1 MAIFHMSISNVSR
14 AKGSSS
20 CASLAYIAASK
31 VYEERTHQTYSYGRK
46 ERVMKVATLLP
57 DGAPTAYADA
67 TQLFNAIEKYEQA
80 SNART
85 AKKIVVALPREL
97 SLDESDEIL
106 TNFISGK
113 LCANGYCATYA
124 IHNDKDGKNPHAHI
138 LVANRAIDSRTGEFE
153 RTKTKKVYALDAHGE
168 RIPLINKKTGKQ
180 KVDKRNRKQWKRVA
194 VAKKNLLDEKE
205 FLLSLRKSWAEEC
218 NKHLSQEDRIDHRSN
233 AARGID
239 DIPTIHEG
247 YAARAIEARGDVS
260 ERMEINREIRRKNGL
275 IHRLIDLLKE
285 IRYRALKTNTERP
298 ERPPQHAP
306 ESKPQPQPGLFSQI
320 YSRAKK
326 WFTHTPTREVVAPS
340 VVAPEPK
347 LQPVMPPVTPPRTSP
362 VPKHAQ
368 DKAKVEP
375 RVVPP
380 ATPSVVKQ
388 VPPMRSLAEE
398 LAAAKAAA
406 NKQTQTTPKPP
417 THGLS
422 HRQ

>member
-57 DGAPTAYADA
+57 DGAPRAYANA
-67 TQLFNAIEKYEQA
+67 AQLFNAIEKYEQA

-106 TNFISGK
+106 TDFIRDN

-124 IHNDKDGKNPHAHI
+124 IHRDKDGNNPHAHI
-138 LVANRAIDSRTGEFE
+138 LVANRQINKKGEWSSKRKME
-153 RTKTKKVYALDAHGE
+153 YALDEKGE
-168 RIPLINKKTGKQ
+168 RIPLIDKKTGKQ
-180 KVDKRNRKQWKRVA
+180 KVDKRNRKQWKRISAEQNPLDKKQFLEQLREAWA
-194 VAKKNLLDEKE
+194 V
-205 FLLSLRKSWAEEC
+205 EC

-247 YAARAIEARGDVS
+247 YAARAMEARGDVS
-260 ERMEINREIRRKNGL
+260 ERMEINRQIRLKNDL
-275 IHRLIDLLKE
+275 IHRLIELLKE
-285 IRYRALKTNTERP
+285 VKNRALKSTTER
-298 ERPPQHAP
+298 
-306 ESKPQPQPGLFSQI
+306 QPKHENGLFSQI

-326 WFTHTPTREVVAPS
+326 WFTHTPTHEVVTPPVPEVVAPP
-340 VVAPEPK
+340 VPPTAPKP
-347 LQPVMPPVTPPRTSP
+347 QPVMTPVTPPTTP
-362 VPKHAQ
+362 P
-368 DKAKVEP
+368 DEP
-375 RVVPP
+375 HVVAP

-388 VPPMRSLAEE
+388 MPPMRSLADE

-406 NKQTQTTPKPP
+406 NKQKQVTAPP

-422 HRQ
+422 HRR

>member
-67 TQLFNAIEKYEQA
+67 AQLFNAIEKYEQA

-97 SLDESDEIL
+97 PLDESDEIL
-106 TNFISGK
+106 TDFIRDN

-124 IHNDKDGKNPHAHI
+124 IHRDKDGNNPHAHI
-138 LVANRAIDSRTGEFE
+138 LVANRQINKKGEWSSKRKME
-153 RTKTKKVYALDAHGE
+153 YALDEKGE
-168 RIPLINKKTGKQ
+168 RIPLIDKKTGKQ
-180 KVDKRNRKQWKRVA
+180 KVDKRNRKQWKRISAEQNPLDKKQFLEQLREAWA
-194 VAKKNLLDEKE
+194 V
-205 FLLSLRKSWAEEC
+205 EC

-260 ERMEINREIRRKNGL
+260 DRMEINRQIRAKNAL
-275 IHRLIDLLKE
+275 IHRLIELLKDMRNRVLNAN
-285 IRYRALKTNTERP
+285 IERLAKHDH
-298 ERPPQHAP
+298 EN
-306 ESKPQPQPGLFSQI
+306 GWVSQI
-320 YSRAKK
+320 YATAKK
-326 WFTHTPTREVVAPS
+326 WFTHNRTHEV
-340 VVAPEPK
+340 
-347 LQPVMPPVTPPRTSP
+347 VTPPDEP
-362 VPKHAQ
+362 QVPAPKPQ
-368 DKAKVEP
+368 PE
-375 RVVPP
+375 PP

-406 NKQTQTTPKPP
+406 NKQKQVTAPP

-422 HRQ
+422 HRR

>member
-57 DGAPTAYADA
+57 DGAPHAYADA

-97 SLDESDEIL
+97 PLDESDEIL
-106 TNFISGK
+106 TSFIKSK

-124 IHNDKDGKNPHAHI
+124 IHNDKDGNNPHAHI
-138 LVANRAIDSRTGEFE
+138 LVANRPLDPKTGEFE

-168 RIPLINKKTGKQ
+168 RIPLIDKKTGKQ
-180 KVDKRNRKQWKRVA
+180 KVDKRNRKQWKRVT

-247 YAARAIEARGDVS
+247 YAARAMEARGDVS
-260 ERMEINREIRRKNGL
+260 ERMEINRQIRLKNDL
-275 IHRLIDLLKE
+275 IHQLIETLKE
-285 IRYRALKTNTERP
+285 IRDKVLNTNIERLAKHDH
-298 ERPPQHAP
+298 EN
-306 ESKPQPQPGLFSQI
+306 GWVSQI
-320 YSRAKK
+320 YATAKK
-326 WFTHTPTREVVAPS
+326 WLTHNRTHEVVAP
-340 VVAPEPK
+340 P
-347 LQPVMPPVTPPRTSP
+347 TPPTTP
-362 VPKHAQ
+362 P
-368 DKAKVEP
+368 DKPPTP
-375 RVVPP
+375 RVPDKKELPVVPTTP
-380 ATPSVVKQ
+380 APVVQQ
-388 VPPMRSLAEE
+388 VPPMRSLADE

-406 NKQTQTTPKPP
+406 NKQKQVTAPP
-417 THGLS
+417 TQGLS
-422 HRQ
+422 HRR

>member
-57 DGAPTAYADA
+57 DDAPTAYADA
-67 TQLFNAIEKYEQA
+67 AQLFNAIEKHEQA

-106 TNFISGK
+106 TDFIRDN

-124 IHNDKDGKNPHAHI
+124 IHRDKDGNNPHAHI
-138 LVANRAIDSRTGEFE
+138 LVANRQINKKGEWSSKRKME
-153 RTKTKKVYALDAHGE
+153 YALDEKGE
-168 RIPLINKKTGKQ
+168 RIPLIDKKTGKQ
-180 KVDKRNRKQWKRVA
+180 KVDKRNRKQWKRISAEQNPLDKKQFLEQLREAWA
-194 VAKKNLLDEKE
+194 V
-205 FLLSLRKSWAEEC
+205 EC

-247 YAARAIEARGDVS
+247 YAARAMEARGDVS
-260 ERMEINREIRRKNGL
+260 ERMEINRQIRLKNDL
-275 IHRLIDLLKE
+275 IHQLIETLKE
-285 IRYRALKTNTERP
+285 IRDRVLNANIERLAKHDH
-298 ERPPQHAP
+298 EN
-306 ESKPQPQPGLFSQI
+306 GWVSQI
-320 YSRAKK
+320 YATAKK
-326 WFTHTPTREVVAPS
+326 WFTHNRTHEV
-340 VVAPEPK
+340 
-347 LQPVMPPVTPPRTSP
+347 VTPPDEPQVPAPKPQPEPPTTPP
-362 VPKHAQ
+362 VVQK
-368 DKAKVEP
+368 
-375 RVVPP
+375 VPP
-380 ATPSVVKQ
+380 VRTH
-388 VPPMRSLAEE
+388 RSLAED
-398 LAAAKAAA
+398 LQAAQAAA
-406 NKQTQTTPKPP
+406 NRQTRVTSTPP
-417 THGLS
+417 THGLR

>member
-67 TQLFNAIEKYEQA
+67 AQLFNAIEKHEQA

-106 TNFISGK
+106 TDFIRDN

-124 IHNDKDGKNPHAHI
+124 IHRDKDGNNPHAHI
-138 LVANRAIDSRTGEFE
+138 LVANRQINKKGEWSSKRKME
-153 RTKTKKVYALDAHGE
+153 YALDEKGE
-168 RIPLINKKTGKQ
+168 RIPLIDKKTGKQ
-180 KVDKRNRKQWKRVA
+180 KVDKRNRKQWKRISAEQNPLDKKQFLEQLREAWA
-194 VAKKNLLDEKE
+194 V
-205 FLLSLRKSWAEEC
+205 EC

-247 YAARAIEARGDVS
+247 YAARAMEARGDVS
-260 ERMEINREIRRKNGL
+260 ERMEINRQIRLKNDL
-275 IHRLIDLLKE
+275 IHQLIETLKE
-285 IRYRALKTNTERP
+285 IRDKVLNANIERLAKHDH
-298 ERPPQHAP
+298 EN
-306 ESKPQPQPGLFSQI
+306 GWVSQI
-320 YSRAKK
+320 YATAKK
-326 WFTHTPTREVVAPS
+326 WFTHNRTHEV
-340 VVAPEPK
+340 
-347 LQPVMPPVTPPRTSP
+347 VTPPDEPQAPT
-362 VPKHAQ
+362 PKPQ
-368 DKAKVEP
+368 PEP
-375 RVVPP
+375 PTTPP
-380 ATPSVVKQ
+380 VVKQ
-388 VPPMRSLAEE
+388 VPQVRPPRSLAEE
-398 LAAAKAAA
+398 LAAAQAAT
-406 NKQTQTTPKPP
+406 NRQTRVTSTPP
-417 THGLS
+417 THELS
-422 HRQ
+422 HRR

>member
-57 DGAPTAYADA
+57 DDAPTAYADA

-106 TNFISGK
+106 TDFIRDN

-124 IHNDKDGKNPHAHI
+124 IHRDKDGNNPHAHI
-138 LVANRAIDSRTGEFE
+138 LVANRQINKKGEWSSKRKME
-153 RTKTKKVYALDAHGE
+153 YALDEKGE
-168 RIPLINKKTGKQ
+168 RIPLIDKKTGKQ
-180 KVDKRNRKQWKRVA
+180 KVDKRNRKQWKRISAEQNPLDKKQFLEQLREAWA
-194 VAKKNLLDEKE
+194 V
-205 FLLSLRKSWAEEC
+205 EC

-247 YAARAIEARGDVS
+247 YAARAMEARGDVS
-260 ERMEINREIRRKNGL
+260 DRMEINRHIRLKNDL
-275 IHRLIDLLKE
+275 IHQLVETLKE
-285 IRYRALKTNTERP
+285 IRDKVLNANIERLAKHDH
-298 ERPPQHAP
+298 EN
-306 ESKPQPQPGLFSQI
+306 GWVSQI
-320 YSRAKK
+320 YATAKK
-326 WFTHTPTREVVAPS
+326 WLTHNRTHEVVAP
-340 VVAPEPK
+340 P
-347 LQPVMPPVTPPRTSP
+347 TPPTTP
-362 VPKHAQ
+362 P
-368 DKAKVEP
+368 DKPPTP
-375 RVVPP
+375 RVPDKKELPVVPTAP
-380 ATPSVVKQ
+380 APVVQQ
-388 VPPMRSLAEE
+388 VPQVRPPRSLAEE
-398 LAAAKAAA
+398 LAAAQAAA
-406 NKQTQTTPKPP
+406 NRQTRVTPKPP
-417 THGLS
+417 THELS
-422 HRQ
+422 HRR

>member
-67 TQLFNAIEKYEQA
+67 AQLFNAIEKHEQA

-106 TNFISGK
+106 TDFIRDN

-124 IHNDKDGKNPHAHI
+124 IHRDKDGNNPHAHI
-138 LVANRAIDSRTGEFE
+138 LVANRQINKKGEWSSKRKME
-153 RTKTKKVYALDAHGE
+153 YALDEKGE
-168 RIPLINKKTGKQ
+168 RIPLIDKKTGKQ
-180 KVDKRNRKQWKRVA
+180 KVDKRNRKQWKRISAEQNPLDKKQFLEQLREAWA
-194 VAKKNLLDEKE
+194 V
-205 FLLSLRKSWAEEC
+205 EC

-247 YAARAIEARGDVS
+247 YAARAMEARGDVS
-260 ERMEINREIRRKNGL
+260 ERMEINRQIRLKNDL
-275 IHRLIDLLKE
+275 IHQLIETLKE
-285 IRYRALKTNTERP
+285 IRDKVLNANIERLAKHDH
-298 ERPPQHAP
+298 EN
-306 ESKPQPQPGLFSQI
+306 GWVSQI
-320 YSRAKK
+320 YATAKK
-326 WFTHTPTREVVAPS
+326 WFTHNRTHEV
-340 VVAPEPK
+340 
-347 LQPVMPPVTPPRTSP
+347 VTPPDEPQVSAPKPQPEPPTTPP
-362 VPKHAQ
+362 VVQ
-368 DKAKVEP
+368 KVP
-375 RVVPP
+375 QVRPP
-380 ATPSVVKQ
+380 
-388 VPPMRSLAEE
+388 RSLAEE
-398 LAAAKAAA
+398 LAAAQAAT
-406 NKQTQTTPKPP
+406 NRQTRVTSTPP
-417 THGLS
+417 THELS
-422 HRQ
+422 HRR

>member
-67 TQLFNAIEKYEQA
+67 AQLFNAIEKYEQA

-106 TNFISGK
+106 TDFIRDN

-124 IHNDKDGKNPHAHI
+124 IHRDKDGNNPHAHI
-138 LVANRAIDSRTGEFE
+138 LVANRQINKKGEWSSKRKME
-153 RTKTKKVYALDAHGE
+153 YALDEKGE
-168 RIPLINKKTGKQ
+168 RIPLIDKKTGKQ
-180 KVDKRNRKQWKRVA
+180 KVDKRNRKQWKRISAEQNPLDKKQFLEQLREAWA
-194 VAKKNLLDEKE
+194 V
-205 FLLSLRKSWAEEC
+205 EC

-247 YAARAIEARGDVS
+247 YAARAMEARGDVS
-260 ERMEINREIRRKNGL
+260 ERMEINRHIRLKNDL
-275 IHRLIDLLKE
+275 IHQLVETLKE
-285 IRYRALKTNTERP
+285 IRDKVLNANIERLAKHDH
-298 ERPPQHAP
+298 EN
-306 ESKPQPQPGLFSQI
+306 GWVSQI
-320 YSRAKK
+320 YATAKK
-326 WFTHTPTREVVAPS
+326 WFTHNRTHEV
-340 VVAPEPK
+340 
-347 LQPVMPPVTPPRTSP
+347 VTPP
-362 VPKHAQ
+362 
-368 DKAKVEP
+368 DEP
-375 RVVPP
+375 
-380 ATPSVVKQ
+380 Q
-388 VPPMRSLAEE
+388 VPAPKPQPEPPTTPPVVQKVPQVRPPRSLAEE
-398 LAAAKAAA
+398 LAAAQVAA
-406 NKQTQTTPKPP
+406 NRQTRVTSTPP
-417 THGLS
+417 THELS
-422 HRQ
+422 HR

>member
-67 TQLFNAIEKYEQA
+67 AQLFNAIEKHEQA

-106 TNFISGK
+106 TDFIRDN

-124 IHNDKDGKNPHAHI
+124 IHRDKDGNNPHAHI
-138 LVANRAIDSRTGEFE
+138 LVANRQINKKGEWSSKRKME
-153 RTKTKKVYALDAHGE
+153 YALDEKGE
-168 RIPLINKKTGKQ
+168 RIPLIDKKTGKQ
-180 KVDKRNRKQWKRVA
+180 KVDKRNRKQWKRISAEQNPLDKKQFLEQLREAWA
-194 VAKKNLLDEKE
+194 V
-205 FLLSLRKSWAEEC
+205 EC

-247 YAARAIEARGDVS
+247 YAARAMEARGDVS
-260 ERMEINREIRRKNGL
+260 ERMEINRQIRLKNDL
-275 IHRLIDLLKE
+275 IHQLIETLKE
-285 IRYRALKTNTERP
+285 IRDRVLNANIERLAKHDH
-298 ERPPQHAP
+298 EN
-306 ESKPQPQPGLFSQI
+306 GWVSQI
-320 YSRAKK
+320 YATAKK
-326 WFTHTPTREVVAPS
+326 WFTHNRTHEV
-340 VVAPEPK
+340 
-347 LQPVMPPVTPPRTSP
+347 VTPPDEPQVPAPKPQPEPPTTPP
-362 VPKHAQ
+362 VVQK
-368 DKAKVEP
+368 
-375 RVVPP
+375 VPP
-380 ATPSVVKQ
+380 VRTH
-388 VPPMRSLAEE
+388 RSLAED
-398 LAAAKAAA
+398 LQAAQAAA
-406 NKQTQTTPKPP
+406 NRQTRVTSTPP
-417 THGLS
+417 THGLR

>member
-57 DGAPTAYADA
+57 DGAPHAYADA

-97 SLDESDEIL
+97 PLDESDEIL
-106 TNFISGK
+106 TSFIKSK

-124 IHNDKDGKNPHAHI
+124 IHNDKDGNNPHAHI
-138 LVANRAIDSRTGEFE
+138 LVANRPLDPKTGEFE

-168 RIPLINKKTGKQ
+168 RIPLIDKKTGKQ
-180 KVDKRNRKQWKRVA
+180 KVDKRNRKQWKRVT

-218 NKHLSQEDRIDHRSN
+218 NKHLLQEDRIDHRSN

-247 YAARAIEARGDVS
+247 YAARAMEARGDVS
-260 ERMEINREIRRKNGL
+260 DRMEINRHIRLKNDL
-275 IHRLIDLLKE
+275 IHQLVETLKE
-285 IRYRALKTNTERP
+285 IRDKVLNANIERLAKHDH
-298 ERPPQHAP
+298 ENGWVSQIYATAKKWLTHNRTHEVVTPPDELQVPAP
-306 ESKPQPQPGLFSQI
+306 KPQPEP
-320 YSRAKK
+320 
-326 WFTHTPTREVVAPS
+326 PTT
-340 VVAPEPK
+340 
-347 LQPVMPPVTPPRTSP
+347 PPVVQKVPQVRPP
-362 VPKHAQ
+362 
-368 DKAKVEP
+368 
-375 RVVPP
+375 
-380 ATPSVVKQ
+380 
-388 VPPMRSLAEE
+388 RSLAEE
-398 LAAAKAAA
+398 LAAAQVAA
-406 NKQTQTTPKPP
+406 NRQTRVTSTPP
-417 THGLS
+417 THELS
-422 HRQ
+422 HRR

>member
-1 MAIFHMSISNVSR
+1 MAIFHLSISNVSR
-14 AKGSSS
+14 AKGSSA

-31 VYEERTHQTYSYGRK
+31 VYEERTQQTYSYGRK

-57 DGAPTAYADA
+57 DGAPNSFTDA
-67 TQLFNAIEKYEQA
+67 AQLFNAIENYEQA
-80 SNART
+80 SNALT

-97 SLDESDEIL
+97 SLDVSDEIL
-106 TNFISGK
+106 TDFIRGK

-124 IHNDKDGKNPHAHI
+124 IHNDKDGSNPHAHI
-138 LVANRAIDSRTGEFE
+138 LVANRPLDAKTGEFE
-153 RTKTKKVYALDAHGE
+153 RIKTKKVYALDAHGE
-168 RIPLINKKTGKQ
+168 RIPIIDKKTGKQ

-194 VAKKNLLDEKE
+194 VEKKNLFDKKE
-205 FLLSLRKSWAEEC
+205 FLLELREAWAVEC
-218 NKHLSQEDRIDHRSN
+218 NKHLSPEQQIDHRSN

-285 IRYRALKTNTERP
+285 IRYRALKANTERP

-347 LQPVMPPVTPPRTSP
+347 PQPVMPPVTPPRTSP
-362 VPKHAQ
+362 EAKHAQ
-368 DKAKVEP
+368 DKANIEP
-375 RVVPP
+375 RIVPP

-406 NKQTQTTPKPP
+406 NKQTQNTPKPP

>member
-57 DGAPTAYADA
+57 DGAPHAYADA

-97 SLDESDEIL
+97 PLDESDEIL
-106 TNFISGK
+106 TSFIKSK

-124 IHNDKDGKNPHAHI
+124 IHNDKDGNNPHAHI
-138 LVANRAIDSRTGEFE
+138 LVANRPLDPKTGEFE

-168 RIPLINKKTGKQ
+168 RIPLIDKKTGKQ
-180 KVDKRNRKQWKRVA
+180 KVDKRNRKQWKRVT

-205 FLLSLRKSWAEEC
+205 FLVSLRKSWADEC

-247 YAARAIEARGDVS
+247 YAARAMEARGDVS
-260 ERMEINREIRRKNGL
+260 ERMEINRQIRLKNDL
-275 IHRLIDLLKE
+275 IHQFIETLKE
-285 IRYRALKTNTERP
+285 IRDKVLNANIERLAKHDH
-298 ERPPQHAP
+298 EN
-306 ESKPQPQPGLFSQI
+306 GWVSQI
-320 YSRAKK
+320 YATAKK
-326 WFTHTPTREVVAPS
+326 WFTHNQTHEV
-340 VVAPEPK
+340 
-347 LQPVMPPVTPPRTSP
+347 VTPP
-362 VPKHAQ
+362 
-368 DKAKVEP
+368 DEP
-375 RVVPP
+375 
-380 ATPSVVKQ
+380 Q
-388 VPPMRSLAEE
+388 VPASKPQPEPPTTPPVVQKVPQVRPPRSLAEE
-398 LAAAKAAA
+398 LAAAQVAA
-406 NKQTQTTPKPP
+406 NRQTRVTSTPP
-417 THGLS
+417 THELS
-422 HRQ
+422 HRR

>member
-57 DGAPTAYADA
+57 DGAPHAYADA
-67 TQLFNAIEKYEQA
+67 AQLFNAIEKYEQA

-85 AKKIVVALPREL
+85 AKKIIVALPREL

-106 TNFISGK
+106 TDFIRDN

-124 IHNDKDGKNPHAHI
+124 IHNDKDGNNPHAHI
-138 LVANRAIDSRTGEFE
+138 LVANRPLDPKTGEFE

-168 RIPLINKKTGKQ
+168 RIPLIDKKTGQQ
-180 KVDKRNRKQWKRVA
+180 KVDKRNRKQWKRVT
-194 VAKKNLLDEKE
+194 VTKKNLLDEKD
-205 FLLSLRKSWAEEC
+205 FLISLRKSWADEC

-247 YAARAIEARGDVS
+247 YAARAIEARGEVS
-260 ERMEINREIRRKNGL
+260 ERMEINREIRRKNDL

-285 IRYRALKTNTERP
+285 IRYRALKANIERP
-298 ERPPQHAP
+298 ERPPHP
-306 ESKPQPQPGLFSQI
+306 TPQPKQQPEPGLFSQI

-326 WFTHTPTREVVAPS
+326 WFTHTPTPQVPAAPVPAPS
-340 VVAPEPK
+340 PAPEPK
-347 LQPVMPPVTPPRTSP
+347 LQPQVPPVTPP
-362 VPKHAQ
+362 
-368 DKAKVEP
+368 DEP
-375 RVVPP
+375 HVVVPT
-380 ATPSVVKQ
+380 TPSVVKQ
-388 VPPMRSLAEE
+388 APPMRSLAEE

-417 THGLS
+417 TQGLS
-422 HRQ
+422 HRR

>member
-67 TQLFNAIEKYEQA
+67 AQLFNAIEKHEQA

-106 TNFISGK
+106 TDFIRDN

-124 IHNDKDGKNPHAHI
+124 IHRDKDGNNPHAHI
-138 LVANRAIDSRTGEFE
+138 LVANRQINKKGEWSSKRKME
-153 RTKTKKVYALDAHGE
+153 YALDEKGE
-168 RIPLINKKTGKQ
+168 RIPLIDKKTGKQ
-180 KVDKRNRKQWKRVA
+180 KVDKRNRKQWKRISAEQNPLDKKQFLEQLREAWA
-194 VAKKNLLDEKE
+194 V
-205 FLLSLRKSWAEEC
+205 EC

-247 YAARAIEARGDVS
+247 YAARAMEARGDVS
-260 ERMEINREIRRKNGL
+260 ERMEINRQIRLKNDL
-275 IHRLIDLLKE
+275 IHQLIEILKE
-285 IRYRALKTNTERP
+285 IRDKVLNANIERLAKHDH
-298 ERPPQHAP
+298 EN
-306 ESKPQPQPGLFSQI
+306 GWVSQI
-320 YSRAKK
+320 YATAKK
-326 WFTHTPTREVVAPS
+326 WFTHNRTHEV
-340 VVAPEPK
+340 
-347 LQPVMPPVTPPRTSP
+347 VTPP
-362 VPKHAQ
+362 
-368 DKAKVEP
+368 DEP
-375 RVVPP
+375 
-380 ATPSVVKQ
+380 Q
-388 VPPMRSLAEE
+388 VPAPKPQPEPPTTPPVVQKVPQVRPPHSLAEE
-398 LAAAKAAA
+398 LAAAQAAT
-406 NKQTQTTPKPP
+406 NRQTRVTSTPP
-417 THGLS
+417 THELS
-422 HRQ
+422 HRR

>member
-67 TQLFNAIEKYEQA
+67 AQLFNAIEKYEQA

-106 TNFISGK
+106 TDFIRDN

-124 IHNDKDGKNPHAHI
+124 IHRDKDGNNPHAHI
-138 LVANRAIDSRTGEFE
+138 LVANRQINKKGEWSSKRKME
-153 RTKTKKVYALDAHGE
+153 YALDEKGE
-168 RIPLINKKTGKQ
+168 RIPLIDKKTGKQ
-180 KVDKRNRKQWKRVA
+180 KVDKRNRKQWKRISAEQNPLDKKQFLEQLREAWA
-194 VAKKNLLDEKE
+194 V
-205 FLLSLRKSWAEEC
+205 EC

-260 ERMEINREIRRKNGL
+260 DRMEINRQIRAKNAL
-275 IHRLIDLLKE
+275 IHRLIELLKDMRNRVLNAN
-285 IRYRALKTNTERP
+285 IERLAKHDH
-298 ERPPQHAP
+298 EN
-306 ESKPQPQPGLFSQI
+306 GWVSQI
-320 YSRAKK
+320 YATAKK
-326 WFTHTPTREVVAPS
+326 WFTHNRTHEV
-340 VVAPEPK
+340 
-347 LQPVMPPVTPPRTSP
+347 VTPPDEP
-362 VPKHAQ
+362 QVPAPKPQ
-368 DKAKVEP
+368 PEP
-375 RVVPP
+375 PTTPP
-380 ATPSVVKQ
+380 VVKQ
-388 VPPMRSLAEE
+388 VPQVRPPRSLAEE
-398 LAAAKAAA
+398 LVDAQAAT
-406 NKQTQTTPKPP
+406 NRQTRVTSTPP
-417 THGLS
+417 THELS
-422 HRQ
+422 HRR

>member
-31 VYEERTHQTYSYGRK
+31 VYEDRTHQTYSYGRK

-106 TNFISGK
+106 TNFIRDN

-124 IHNDKDGKNPHAHI
+124 IHNDKDGNNPHAHI
-138 LVANRAIDSRTGEFE
+138 LVANRQINKKGEWSSKRKME
-153 RTKTKKVYALDAHGE
+153 YALDEKGE
-168 RIPLINKKTGKQ
+168 RIPLIDKKTGKQ
-180 KVDKRNRKQWKRVA
+180 KVDKRNRKQWKRISA
-194 VAKKNLLDEKE
+194 EQNLLDKKQ
-205 FLLSLRKSWAEEC
+205 FLEQLREAWAVEC

-247 YAARAIEARGDVS
+247 YAARAMEARGDVS
-260 ERMEINREIRRKNGL
+260 DRMEINRHIRLKNDL
-275 IHRLIDLLKE
+275 IHQLIETLKE
-285 IRYRALKTNTERP
+285 IRDKVLNANIERLVKHDH
-298 ERPPQHAP
+298 EN
-306 ESKPQPQPGLFSQI
+306 GWVSQI
-320 YSRAKK
+320 YATAKK
-326 WFTHTPTREVVAPS
+326 WFTHNRTHEV
-340 VVAPEPK
+340 
-347 LQPVMPPVTPPRTSP
+347 VTPP
-362 VPKHAQ
+362 
-368 DKAKVEP
+368 DEP
-375 RVVPP
+375 
-380 ATPSVVKQ
+380 Q
-388 VPPMRSLAEE
+388 VPAPKPQPEPPTTPPVVQKVPQVRPPRSLAEE
-398 LAAAKAAA
+398 LAAAQVAA
-406 NKQTQTTPKPP
+406 NRQTRVTSTPP
-417 THGLS
+417 THELS
-422 HRQ
+422 HRR

>member
-57 DGAPTAYADA
+57 DGAPHAYADA

-97 SLDESDEIL
+97 PLDESDEIL
-106 TNFISGK
+106 TSFIKSK

-124 IHNDKDGKNPHAHI
+124 IHNDKDGNNPHAHI
-138 LVANRAIDSRTGEFE
+138 LVANRPLDPKTGEFE

-168 RIPLINKKTGKQ
+168 RIPLIDKKTGKQ

-194 VAKKNLLDEKE
+194 VAKKNLLDEKD
-205 FLLSLRKSWAEEC
+205 FLISLRKSWAEEC

-247 YAARAIEARGDVS
+247 YAARAMEARGDVS
-260 ERMEINREIRRKNGL
+260 DRMEINRHIRLKNDL
-275 IHRLIDLLKE
+275 IHQLIETLKE
-285 IRYRALKTNTERP
+285 IRDKVLNTNIERLAKHDH
-298 ERPPQHAP
+298 EN
-306 ESKPQPQPGLFSQI
+306 GWVSQI
-320 YSRAKK
+320 YATAKK
-326 WFTHTPTREVVAPS
+326 WLTHNRTHEVVAP
-340 VVAPEPK
+340 P
-347 LQPVMPPVTPPRTSP
+347 TPPTTP
-362 VPKHAQ
+362 PDKPPTPCVP
-368 DKAKVEP
+368 DKKELP
-375 RVVPP
+375 VVPTTP
-380 ATPSVVKQ
+380 APVVQQ
-388 VPPMRSLAEE
+388 VPPMRSLADE

-406 NKQTQTTPKPP
+406 NKQKQVTAPP
-417 THGLS
+417 TQGLS
-422 HRQ
+422 HRR

>member
-31 VYEERTHQTYSYGRK
+31 VYEDRTHQTYSYGRK

-106 TNFISGK
+106 TNFIRDN

-124 IHNDKDGKNPHAHI
+124 IHNDKDGNNPHAHI
-138 LVANRAIDSRTGEFE
+138 LVANRQINKKGEWSSKRKME
-153 RTKTKKVYALDAHGE
+153 YALDEKGE
-168 RIPLINKKTGKQ
+168 RIPLIDKKTGKQ
-180 KVDKRNRKQWKRVA
+180 KVDKRNRKQWKRISA
-194 VAKKNLLDEKE
+194 EQNLLDKKQ
-205 FLLSLRKSWAEEC
+205 FLEQLREAWAVEC

-247 YAARAIEARGDVS
+247 YAARAMEARGDVS
-260 ERMEINREIRRKNGL
+260 DRMEINRHIRLKNDL
-275 IHRLIDLLKE
+275 IHQLIETLKE
-285 IRYRALKTNTERP
+285 IRDKVLNANIERLVKHDH
-298 ERPPQHAP
+298 EN
-306 ESKPQPQPGLFSQI
+306 GWVSQI
-320 YSRAKK
+320 YATAKK
-326 WFTHTPTREVVAPS
+326 WFTHNRTHEV
-340 VVAPEPK
+340 
-347 LQPVMPPVTPPRTSP
+347 VTPP
-362 VPKHAQ
+362 
-368 DKAKVEP
+368 DEP
-375 RVVPP
+375 
-380 ATPSVVKQ
+380 Q
-388 VPPMRSLAEE
+388 VPAPKPQPEPPTTPPVVQKVPQVRPPRSLAEE
-398 LAAAKAAA
+398 LAAAQVAA
-406 NKQTQTTPKPP
+406 NRQTRVTSTPP

-422 HRQ
+422 HRR

>member
-57 DGAPTAYADA
+57 DGAPHAYADA

-97 SLDESDEIL
+97 PLDESDEIL
-106 TNFISGK
+106 ISFIKSK

-124 IHNDKDGKNPHAHI
+124 IHNDKDGNNPHAHI
-138 LVANRAIDSRTGEFE
+138 LVANRPLDPKTGEFE

-168 RIPLINKKTGKQ
+168 RIPLIDKKTGKQ
-180 KVDKRNRKQWKRVA
+180 KVDKRNRKQWKRVT

-247 YAARAIEARGDVS
+247 YAARAMEARGDVS
-260 ERMEINREIRRKNGL
+260 DRMEINRHIRLKNDL
-275 IHRLIDLLKE
+275 IHQLVETLKE
-285 IRYRALKTNTERP
+285 IRDKVLNANIERLAKHDH
-298 ERPPQHAP
+298 ENGWVSQIYATAKKWLTHNRTHEVVTPPDELQVPAP
-306 ESKPQPQPGLFSQI
+306 KPQPEP
-320 YSRAKK
+320 
-326 WFTHTPTREVVAPS
+326 PTT
-340 VVAPEPK
+340 
-347 LQPVMPPVTPPRTSP
+347 PPVVQKVPQVRPP
-362 VPKHAQ
+362 
-368 DKAKVEP
+368 
-375 RVVPP
+375 
-380 ATPSVVKQ
+380 
-388 VPPMRSLAEE
+388 RSLAEE
-398 LAAAKAAA
+398 LAAAQVAA
-406 NKQTQTTPKPP
+406 NRQTRVTSTPP
-417 THGLS
+417 THELS
-422 HRQ
+422 HRR

>member
-31 VYEERTHQTYSYGRK
+31 VYEDRTHQTYSYGRK

-57 DGAPTAYADA
+57 DGAPRAYADA

-106 TNFISGK
+106 TNFISDK

-124 IHNDKDGKNPHAHI
+124 IHNDKDGNNPHAHI
-138 LVANRAIDSRTGEFE
+138 LVVNRPLNPKTGEFE
-153 RTKTKKVYALDAHGE
+153 RTKTKKVYALDAQGE
-168 RIPLINKKTGKQ
+168 RIPLIDKKTGKQ
-180 KVDKRNRKQWKRVA
+180 KVDKRNRKQWKRIA
-194 VAKKNLLDEKE
+194 VAKKNLLDEKD
-205 FLLSLRKSWAEEC
+205 FLISLRKSWAEEC

-247 YAARAIEARGDVS
+247 YAARAMEARGDVS
-260 ERMEINREIRRKNGL
+260 ERMEINRQIRLKNDL
-275 IHRLIDLLKE
+275 IHRLVETLKE
-285 IRYRALKTNTERP
+285 IRDRVLNSSTARIAKHDHEN
-298 ERPPQHAP
+298 
-306 ESKPQPQPGLFSQI
+306 GWVSQI
-320 YSRAKK
+320 YATAKK
-326 WFTHTPTREVVAPS
+326 WLTHNRTHEVVAP
-340 VVAPEPK
+340 P
-347 LQPVMPPVTPPRTSP
+347 TPPTTP
-362 VPKHAQ
+362 PDKPPTPCVP
-368 DKAKVEP
+368 DKKELP
-375 RVVPP
+375 VVPTTP
-380 ATPSVVKQ
+380 APGVQQ
-388 VPPMRSLAEE
+388 VPPMRSLADE

-406 NKQTQTTPKPP
+406 NKQKQVTAPP
-417 THGLS
+417 TQGLS
-422 HRQ
+422 HRR

>member
-57 DGAPTAYADA
+57 DGAPHAYADA

-106 TNFISGK
+106 TDFIRDN

-124 IHNDKDGKNPHAHI
+124 IHRDKDGNNPHAHI
-138 LVANRAIDSRTGEFE
+138 LVANRQINKKGEWSSKRKME
-153 RTKTKKVYALDAHGE
+153 YALDEKGE
-168 RIPLINKKTGKQ
+168 RIPLIDKKTGKQ
-180 KVDKRNRKQWKRVA
+180 KVDKRNRKQWKRISAEQNPLDKKQFLEQLREAWA
-194 VAKKNLLDEKE
+194 V
-205 FLLSLRKSWAEEC
+205 EC

-247 YAARAIEARGDVS
+247 YAARAMEARGDVS
-260 ERMEINREIRRKNGL
+260 DRMEINRHIRLKNDL
-275 IHRLIDLLKE
+275 IHQLVETLKE
-285 IRYRALKTNTERP
+285 IRDKVLNANIERLAKHDH
-298 ERPPQHAP
+298 EN
-306 ESKPQPQPGLFSQI
+306 GWVSQI
-320 YSRAKK
+320 YATAKK
-326 WFTHTPTREVVAPS
+326 WLTHNRTHEVVAP
-340 VVAPEPK
+340 P
-347 LQPVMPPVTPPRTSP
+347 TPPTTP
-362 VPKHAQ
+362 P
-368 DKAKVEP
+368 DEPPTP
-375 RVVPP
+375 RVPDKKELPVVPTAP
-380 ATPSVVKQ
+380 APVVQQ
-388 VPPMRSLAEE
+388 VPQVRPPRSLAEE
-398 LAAAKAAA
+398 LAAAQAAT
-406 NKQTQTTPKPP
+406 NRQTRVTSTPP
-417 THGLS
+417 THELS
-422 HRQ
+422 HRR

>member
-57 DGAPTAYADA
+57 DGAPHAYADA

-106 TNFISGK
+106 TDFIRDN

-124 IHNDKDGKNPHAHI
+124 IHRDKDGNNPHAHI
-138 LVANRAIDSRTGEFE
+138 LVANRQINKKGEWSSKRKME
-153 RTKTKKVYALDAHGE
+153 YALDEKGE
-168 RIPLINKKTGKQ
+168 RIPLIDKKTGKQ
-180 KVDKRNRKQWKRVA
+180 KVDKRNRKQWKRISAEQNPLDKKQFLEQLREAWA
-194 VAKKNLLDEKE
+194 V
-205 FLLSLRKSWAEEC
+205 EC

-247 YAARAIEARGDVS
+247 YAARAMEARGDVS
-260 ERMEINREIRRKNGL
+260 DRMEINRHIRLKNDL
-275 IHRLIDLLKE
+275 IHQLVETLKE
-285 IRYRALKTNTERP
+285 IRDKVLNANIERLAKHDH
-298 ERPPQHAP
+298 EN
-306 ESKPQPQPGLFSQI
+306 GWVSQI
-320 YSRAKK
+320 YATAKK
-326 WFTHTPTREVVAPS
+326 WLTHNRTHEVVAP
-340 VVAPEPK
+340 P
-347 LQPVMPPVTPPRTSP
+347 TPPTTP
-362 VPKHAQ
+362 P
-368 DKAKVEP
+368 DKPPTP
-375 RVVPP
+375 RVPDKKELPVVPTAP
-380 ATPSVVKQ
+380 APVVQQ
-388 VPPMRSLAEE
+388 VPQVRPPRSLAEE
-398 LAAAKAAA
+398 LAAAQAAA
-406 NKQTQTTPKPP
+406 NRQTRVTPKPP
-417 THGLS
+417 THELS
-422 HRQ
+422 HRR

>member
-67 TQLFNAIEKYEQA
+67 AQLFNAIEKHEQA

-106 TNFISGK
+106 TDFIRDN

-124 IHNDKDGKNPHAHI
+124 IHRDKDGNNPHAHI
-138 LVANRAIDSRTGEFE
+138 LVANRQINKKGEWSSKRKME
-153 RTKTKKVYALDAHGE
+153 YALDEKGE
-168 RIPLINKKTGKQ
+168 RIPLIDKKTGKQ
-180 KVDKRNRKQWKRVA
+180 KVDKRNRKQWKRISAEQNPLDKKQFLEQLREAWA
-194 VAKKNLLDEKE
+194 V
-205 FLLSLRKSWAEEC
+205 EC

-247 YAARAIEARGDVS
+247 YAARAMEARGDVS
-260 ERMEINREIRRKNGL
+260 ERMEINRQIRLKNDL
-275 IHRLIDLLKE
+275 IHQLIETLKE
-285 IRYRALKTNTERP
+285 IRDKVLNANIERLAKHDH
-298 ERPPQHAP
+298 EN
-306 ESKPQPQPGLFSQI
+306 GWVSQI
-320 YSRAKK
+320 YATAKK
-326 WFTHTPTREVVAPS
+326 WFTHNRTHEV
-340 VVAPEPK
+340 
-347 LQPVMPPVTPPRTSP
+347 VTPPDEPQAPT
-362 VPKHAQ
+362 PKPQ
-368 DKAKVEP
+368 PEP
-375 RVVPP
+375 PTTPP
-380 ATPSVVKQ
+380 VVKQ
-388 VPPMRSLAEE
+388 VPQVRPPRSLAEE
-398 LAAAKAAA
+398 MAAAQAAA
-406 NKQTQTTPKPP
+406 NRQKRTAPTPP
-417 THGLS
+417 THELS
-422 HRQ
+422 HRR

>member
-57 DGAPTAYADA
+57 DGAPHAYADA

-80 SNART
+80 SSART

-106 TNFISGK
+106 TDFIRDN

-124 IHNDKDGKNPHAHI
+124 IHRDKDGNNPHAHI
-138 LVANRAIDSRTGEFE
+138 LVANRQINKKGEWSSKRKME
-153 RTKTKKVYALDAHGE
+153 YALDEKGE
-168 RIPLINKKTGKQ
+168 RIPLIDKKTGKQ
-180 KVDKRNRKQWKRVA
+180 KVDKRNRKQWKRISAEQNPLDKKQFLEQLREAWA
-194 VAKKNLLDEKE
+194 V
-205 FLLSLRKSWAEEC
+205 EC

-247 YAARAIEARGDVS
+247 YAARAMEARGDVS
-260 ERMEINREIRRKNGL
+260 ERMEINRQIRLKNDL
-275 IHRLIDLLKE
+275 IHQLIETLKE
-285 IRYRALKTNTERP
+285 IRDRVLNANIERLAKHDH
-298 ERPPQHAP
+298 EN
-306 ESKPQPQPGLFSQI
+306 GWVSQI
-320 YSRAKK
+320 YATAKK
-326 WFTHTPTREVVAPS
+326 WFTHNRTHEV
-340 VVAPEPK
+340 
-347 LQPVMPPVTPPRTSP
+347 VTPPDEPQVPAPKPQPEPPTTPP
-362 VPKHAQ
+362 VVQK
-368 DKAKVEP
+368 
-375 RVVPP
+375 VPP
-380 ATPSVVKQ
+380 VRTH
-388 VPPMRSLAEE
+388 RSLAED
-398 LAAAKAAA
+398 LQAAQAAA
-406 NKQTQTTPKPP
+406 NRQTRVTSTPP
-417 THGLS
+417 THGLR

>member
-67 TQLFNAIEKYEQA
+67 AQLFNAIEKHEQA

-106 TNFISGK
+106 TDFIRDN

-124 IHNDKDGKNPHAHI
+124 IHRDKDGNNPHAHI
-138 LVANRAIDSRTGEFE
+138 LVANRQINKKGEWSSKRKME
-153 RTKTKKVYALDAHGE
+153 YALDEKGE
-168 RIPLINKKTGKQ
+168 RIPLLDKKTGKQ
-180 KVDKRNRKQWKRVA
+180 KVDKRNRKQWKRISAEQNPLDKKQFLEQLREAWA
-194 VAKKNLLDEKE
+194 V
-205 FLLSLRKSWAEEC
+205 EC

-247 YAARAIEARGDVS
+247 YAARAMEARGDVS
-260 ERMEINREIRRKNGL
+260 ERMEINRQIRLKNDL
-275 IHRLIDLLKE
+275 IHQFIETLKE
-285 IRYRALKTNTERP
+285 IRDKVLNANIERLAKHDH
-298 ERPPQHAP
+298 ENGWVSQIYATAKKWLTHNRTHEVVTPPDELQVPAP
-306 ESKPQPQPGLFSQI
+306 KPQPEP
-320 YSRAKK
+320 
-326 WFTHTPTREVVAPS
+326 PTT
-340 VVAPEPK
+340 
-347 LQPVMPPVTPPRTSP
+347 PPVVQKVPQVRPP
-362 VPKHAQ
+362 
-368 DKAKVEP
+368 
-375 RVVPP
+375 
-380 ATPSVVKQ
+380 
-388 VPPMRSLAEE
+388 RSLAEE
-398 LAAAKAAA
+398 LAAAQVAA
-406 NKQTQTTPKPP
+406 NRQTRVTSTPP
-417 THGLS
+417 THELS
-422 HRQ
+422 HRR